1 MTTQPQPRRDL
12 TWLEPRDQQE
22 RADVLNRL
30 DAALLGADMMANALG
45 NTTIDYAE
53 VIGSLRASARRER
66 NRLLAE
72 LEVAG

>member
-1 MTTQPQPRRDL
+1 MTTQPHPQRDL

-22 RADVLNRL
+22 LARMLDRL
-30 DAALLGADMMANALG
+30 DAALSGADMMAGALG

-53 VIGSLRASARRER
+53 IIGSLRASARRER

-72 LEVAG
+72 LEVAK

>member
-1 MTTQPQPRRDL
+1 MTTQPQPKRDL

-22 RADVLNRL
+22 RARMLDRL
-30 DAALLGADMMANALG
+30 DAALAGADQMALGLG

-53 VIGSLRASARRER
+53 IIGSLRASARKER

-72 LEVAG
+72 LEVVG